1 MSDINRYERI
11 GDALVEGR
19 KRAQAPQAPQD
30 EWATHEMN
38 RADWIAVVASAAL
51 LVIVFIVVT
60 YGLMW
65 LTAMQTQVTP

>member
-19 KRAQAPQAPQD
+19 KRAQSPQD

-51 LVIVFIVVT
+51 VIIVFVVVT